1 MGWKKDKKTIDLMQQ
16 KPPQP
21 PKTTFMQ
28 EMEAIGKETV
38 KIDSPEESEAKRKK
52 DQKNANLLK
61 EIEAATAK
69 PEPEP
74 VAITPVTPDPKETP
88 MAEEKKQ
95 TAMAP
100 VQHGGSNLD
109 LVDYSPEEMSELQG
123 TTGLEDIPE
132 SERRPPLVSW
142 NLNMKDEHG
151 KSILPHLFYNGQTGD
166 QFEVLNC
173 ALVFTKKTYE
183 FSHYD
188 KTTKKKTT
196 YCRSWDRQT
205 GTFMEDVPTDKPDI
219 ANKGGKIN
227 DIRRCE
233 NCPYRQGKKGERK
246 SCTIVYRN
254 LAWDLD
260 RQIFFIFNAQRSS
273 FVPFNRHLEANFF
286 GQWKMDNGKRR
297 DIPLFLLHSRFTLVQ
312 EENYFVIKPE
322 IATDVYPKGILP
334 KVLVKDLA
342 VTSSESA
349 KIRRQDLEVDDK
361 NAQYQS
367 SDASEPIKGELL
379 NEDGT
384 PSNDDDTPF

>member
-21 PKTTFMQ
+21 PKTNLMQ
-28 EMEAIGKETV
+28 EMEEIGKETV
-38 KIDSPEESEAKRKK
+38 KIDSPEEAEAKMKK
-52 DQKNANLLK
+52 DRKNADLLNQ
-61 EIEAATAK
+61 IEAVTAK
-69 PEPEP
+69 PVEPEP
-74 VAITPVTPDPKETP
+74 VAITPETP